1 MKSKLSLAGYTQS
14 YIKIFFTNKK
24 GCKGKYD
31 ELIKEKREPTTSLY
45 KWLERGFIF
54 NNKDL
59 NKIFELLYKTR
70 EE

>member
-31 ELIKEKREPTTSLY
+31 ELIKEKMNLLRKKESQLHLYINGLKEALFLTT
-45 KWLERGFIF
+45 
-54 NNKDL
+54 
-59 NKIFELLYKTR
+59 KT
-70 EE
+70 